1 MEKIKGK
8 RVRVAAGKRKTRT
21 ATVHFR
27 TETSVTPEQRRERLQ
42 AVFAALL
49 LFLPMMGALLG
60 GFMNEIAAR
69 IAGM

>member
-27 TETSVTPEQRRERLQ
+27 TETSVAPEQRRERLQ
-42 AVFAALL
+42 AVCAAL
-49 LFLPMMGALLG
+49 FVSACIAVTWAL
-60 GFMNEIAAR
+60 EATVWPR
-69 IAGM
+69 

>member
-27 TETSVTPEQRRERLQ
+27 TEQRRERLQ
-42 AVFAALL
+42 AVFAAL
-49 LFLPMMGALLG
+49 FVCAC
-60 GFMNEIAAR
+60 IAATWALEATVWPR
-69 IAGM
+69 